1 MRPLA
6 PVSSR
11 TNALS
16 NIFNPL
22 TLPLIAWGSDFR
34 LAVTVSAGEAEPGQI
49 ALLVWRQAV
58 EPFDE
63 QSEIKQ
69 II

>member
-34 LAVTVSAGEAEPGQI
+34 LAVTVWA
-49 ALLVWRQAV
+49 
-58 EPFDE
+58 
-63 QSEIKQ
+63 
-69 II
+69 